1 MMKII
6 ALSSVS
12 LLLVGCSSLGEE
24 DACEEVRSGNLQVLE
39 LVNEALDTTYPKWG
53 SVRDTMDTDLQW
65 DFADKIDE
73 LTEKMEALRIGDPL
87 IGASR
92 TSFTETYRDF
102 TVHLRGAGIVSSD
115 DGLWE
120 IWTNRTWDNLEE
132 LPAAFDTLAIRC
144 F

>member
-1 MMKII
+1 MRKII

-39 LVNEALDTTYPKWG
+39 LVNEALDTYPKRG

-102 TVHLRGAGIVSSD
+102 TAHLR
-115 DGLWE
+115 
-120 IWTNRTWDNLEE
+120 
-132 LPAAFDTLAIRC
+132 
-144 F
+144 

>member
-1 MMKII
+1 MRKII

-39 LVNEALDTTYPKWG
+39 LVNEALDTYPKRG

-102 TVHLRGAGIVSSD
+102 TAHLRGAGIVSSD

-120 IWTNRTWDNLEE
+120 IWANRTFDNLEE
-132 LPAAFDTLAIRC
+132 LPAALDTLAIRC